1 VHRIV
6 LISAAT
12 VAFVMSIAVPTAEA
26 LIGHPSA
33 APSLTVAGRELHAQ
47 GYLVPD
53 PAALARAK
61 VDALAAATDRV
72 DGVRRD
78 PVSGAGWEGV
88 SDPNVAPSDS
98 TGAVGPTRYV
108 EMVNDVFGLYDRTV
122 APPKLLAS
130 ATLAA
135 FTHSAT
141 PSLTDPQVLWD
152 PSTKRFYTS
161 VLNAD
166 VVDGGS
172 TDGVDYEFAFSRTSS
187 PTSTADTQWCHY
199 HLNFG
204 YDATGLL
211 PDYPKMGDTKD
222 FVLFGANVFDLSGA
236 ETGAD
241 IQWIHKPPSG
251 TTCPAQSSLA
261 QGVKRGLRNADGTA
275 AGTLVPAQQTDPSS
289 TGWIA
294 SAEDPTNAPA
304 HVLTV
309 FKVSKSSTTGAA
321 VIAAGKAVT
330 VLSYSVPPP
339 AAQPGTT
346 RRFDTLDARLTQAV
360 SAIDPS
366 NNNSVGIWTQHTV
379 AGGAGTQVEWY
390 EVGPY
395 SLKTLRSGA
404 ASDPALWTFNGAV
417 SPDRAVSG
425 STKRFGGSMVMGFD
439 TSSSS
444 SLEAIRML
452 SVTPTTGESAFVM
465 AKASGGIDSDFS
477 CQGSPSVCRWGD
489 YAAATPDPIPALDTS
504 ATEGTVWL
512 TNAWDAAGSSS
523 SDADWRT
530 WNWPASP

>member
-1 VHRIV
+1 MNRFVV
-6 LISAAT
+6 ISAVTA
-12 VAFVMSIAVPTAEA
+12 AFVFSVAIPTAD
-26 LIGHPSA
+26 
-33 APSLTVAGRELHAQ
+33 AGPAMRGASDVTARELRSR
-47 GYLVPD
+47 GYLVRD
-53 PAALARAK
+53 PAALDRAK
-61 VDALAAATDRV
+61 RGALAAAPRDSE
-72 DGVRRD
+72 GAPLD
-78 PVSGAGWEGV
+78 PVAGGGWEGV

-108 EMVNDVFGLYDRTV
+108 EMVNDVFGLYDRT
-122 APPKLLAS
+122 ASPPKPLAS
-130 ATLAA
+130 ATLSS
-135 FTHSAT
+135 FTHSVT

-152 PSTKRFYTS
+152 PSTKRFYTA

-166 VVDGGS
+166 VVDGGA

-187 PTSTADTQWCHY
+187 PSSASDTQWCHY

-204 YDATGLL
+204 YDAAGLL

-241 IQWIHKPPSG
+241 VQWIHKPPSG
-251 TTCPAQSSLA
+251 TTCPAASSLV
-261 QGVKRGLRNADGTA
+261 QGVKHGLKNADGTA
-275 AGTLVPAQQTDPSS
+275 AGTLVPAQQTDASS

-304 HVLTV
+304 HTLTV
-309 FKVSKSSTTGAA
+309 FKVTKSSTTGAA
-321 VIAAGKAVT
+321 LIAAGKAVT
-330 VLSYSVPPP
+330 VASYAMPPSAP
-339 AAQPGTT
+339 QPGTT
-346 RRFDTLDARLTQAV
+346 RRFDTLDGRLTQAV

-366 NNNSVGIWTQHTV
+366 NNNAVGIWTQHTV
-379 AGGAGTQVEWY
+379 AGGAGTQVAWDEI
-390 EVGPY
+390 GPY
-395 SLKTLRSGA
+395 SLKSLRSGV
-404 ASDPALWTFNGAV
+404 ASDPSLWAFNGAA

-444 SLEAIRML
+444 SLEAIQML
-452 SVTPTTGESAFVM
+452 SFTPAAGQSAFVLVR
-465 AKASGGIDSDFS
+465 SSDGIDSDFS
-477 CQGSPSVCRWGD
+477 CEGSPLTCRWGD
-489 YAAATPDPIPALDTS
+489 YASATPDPNPALVPS

-512 TNAWDAAGSSS
+512 TNAWDVAGSSS